1 MANTL
6 LTEARAI
13 LDSIESAITTKISDA
28 DTVDAKD
35 AARAELIESIKE
47 KISAADDLPDEVID
61 AFANTVADKIS
72 DSVDDTETLN
82 IAAILKSV
90 VSSVVDAFKNI
101 RSQNVTVDDT
111 TYALS
116 YNPIKSGNIYIL
128 INRLGTITSTVTW
141 TDADGETHDA
151 EISWSDF
158 SGSTITSYLNTL
170 KDLAADLV
178 NSTWN
183 TLQNIADTVRL
194 AETIRSLYS
203 SGASTSDIIKE
214 IFGDDAV
221 KSTIRSELES
231 YILENMPDGAK
242 TVLALAQYSALNAR
256 YKQLSSAVEKDKNV
270 DKKAAAFIKTAN
282 RIETMLGLEQ
292 SELVVD
298 VGDGTVYD
306 FKNSYV
312 ILDDSADDA
321 FNADDYQYTAALV
334 NASLRAEPI
343 EIVGDKKANIII
355 GGLGDDSL
363 DGGKGKD
370 ILIGYDGDD
379 TLLGGAGNDSLHGG
393 DGRDVFV
400 FDGKGND
407 FINDYTAGEDVIK
420 LIGVTLTSGSVK
432 DDDVILRIGGKKL
445 TLNDAVDAE
454 ITVEDANGNR
464 NIYRNGEL
472 IGGNGVLAV
481 DPKPEIEPTVDVYW
495 FDGGGESNE
504 LSQLVAD
511 VDERALGLD
520 AILDEKI
527 NLGVNVIE
535 SKSIVCADAARSAR
549 RGGTGQS

>member
-1 MANTL
+1 MSDTL
-6 LTEARAI
+6 LNEARAI
-13 LDSIESAITTKISDA
+13 LTSIESAITTKISDA
-28 DTVDAKD
+28 DSVDAED

-47 KISAADDLPDEVID
+47 KISADDDLPDEVID
-61 AFANTVADKIS
+61 AFANTVADKITA
-72 DSVDDTETLN
+72 SVDETTTLN
-82 IAAILKSV
+82 VFSIFNSV
-90 VSSVVDAFKNI
+90 VSSLVSAFKNI
-101 RSQNVTVDDT
+101 RPQNVTVNDT

-116 YNPIKSGNIYIL
+116 YNPLKTGVFPFFLNTI
-128 INRLGTITSTVTW
+128 GTISSVVAW
-141 TDADGETHDA
+141 TDAAGETHDS
-151 EISWSDF
+151 EISWKDF
-158 SGSTITSYLNTL
+158 SKDTLTSYVATL
-170 KDLAADLV
+170 RDLAADFV

-214 IFGDDAV
+214 VFGDDAV

-242 TVLALAQYSALNAR
+242 TVVALAQYAALNTR

-298 VGDGTVYD
+298 LGDGTSYD

-312 ILDDSADDA
+312 ILDDTADDT

-355 GGLGDDSL
+355 GGLGADSL

-379 TLLGGAGNDSLHGG
+379 TLSGGAGNDSLHGG
-393 DGRDVFV
+393 EGQDVFV

-420 LIGVTLTSGSVK
+420 ALGVTITGSSVK
-432 DDDVILRIGGKKL
+432 NDDVILKIGGKKL
-445 TLNDAVDAE
+445 TLKDAVDAE
-454 ITVEDANGNR
+454 ITFEDDAGNR
-464 NIYRNGEL
+464 SVYVNGEL
-472 IGGNGVLAV
+472 VGGNGVLAV
-481 DPKPEIEPTVDVYW
+481 DPNPIAPTVDVYR
-495 FDGGGESNE
+495 FGGGNESNE
-504 LSQLVAD
+504 LSQLIAE

-527 NLGVNVIE
+527 NLG
-535 SKSIVCADAARSAR
+535 ADVTSLRLAAARR
-549 RGGTGQS
+549 KTTT